1 MNSKIKIAIAE
12 LKEIIFQKRHLCIQQ
27 CIHDENNK
35 KGVINNDSLNVSSR
49 KINTFKGH
57 NETRHVGI
65 TENTVAGYN
74 G

>member
-1 MNSKIKIAIAE
+1 MNLVKIIYE
-12 LKEIIFQKRHLCIQQ
+12 LKLPKRFLQ
-27 CIHDENNK
+27 
-35 KGVINNDSLNVSSR
+35 